1 MTGLSSFGL
10 LSAKVFCMTTD
21 KLGSSSFRNLEAQN
35 VFSSSSLGMTV
46 EANLYP
52 NVSVRG

>member
-10 LSAKVFCMTTD
+10 ISAKVFCMTTD

-35 VFSSSSLGMTV
+35 VFSSSLGMTV
-46 EANLYP
+46 EANSYP